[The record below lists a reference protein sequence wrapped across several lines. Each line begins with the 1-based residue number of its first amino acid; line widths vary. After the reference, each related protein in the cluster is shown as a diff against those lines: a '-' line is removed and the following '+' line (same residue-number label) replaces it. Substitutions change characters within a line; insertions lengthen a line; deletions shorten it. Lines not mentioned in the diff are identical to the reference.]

1 MPIFYE
7 SIGQPERRRRDL
19 HYDDR
24 TPASQPARPLT
35 PQVGRWFGKLDG
47 ALTAG
52 GTASFSTYTWSGTAW
67 EDTTKNLTVR
77 ELALNSGETFPAGMK
92 GMAFFYVN
100 TWVFAPLSCE
110 ADNTGL

>member
-1 MPIFYE
+1 MPFYQ
-7 SIGQPERRRRDL
+7 SKGQPERQRRDL

-47 ALTAG
+47 ALSQGSTA
-52 GTASFSTYTWSGTAW
+52 TFSIYTWSGSAW

-77 ELALNSGETFPAGMK
+77 EFTLNSGESYPSGIK
-92 GMAFFYVN
+92 GWATFYVN
-100 TWVFAPLSCE
+100 TWVFTTDGCE
-110 ADNTGL
+110 ADDTGL